1 MLVCKKF
8 SLSGQSADLEVLPD
22 EQQTVSSGSAI
33 CTDSSI
39 IEVGV
44 STFLF
49 LKDERKNEWNKIY
62 QSLLSQQTSL
72 DSKLRQ
78 FMFNNAFNPLINLVS
93 TERKREENMNVLCF
107 INSIVI
113 KKSCFF

>member
-1 MLVCKKF
+1 
-8 SLSGQSADLEVLPD
+8 
-22 EQQTVSSGSAI
+22 
-33 CTDSSI
+33 
-39 IEVGV
+39 
-44 STFLF
+44 LF